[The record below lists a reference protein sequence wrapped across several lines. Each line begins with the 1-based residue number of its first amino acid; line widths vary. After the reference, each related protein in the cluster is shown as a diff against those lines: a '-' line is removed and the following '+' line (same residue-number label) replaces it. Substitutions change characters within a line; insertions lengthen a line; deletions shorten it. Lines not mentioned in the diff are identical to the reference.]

1 EAITVRAAILLNKF
15 NLKNYIFD
23 SICFDD
29 NLLSFSGKVTF
40 STVHVFYCSVDNN
53 QSKNGETRLY
63 SALVSNKPTGIT
75 ITLAGDRSFT
85 SEKFLSEYAH
95 AVPLS
100 SLQVNNGRRAKRSLV
115 PS

>member
-15 NLKNYIFD
+15 NLKNCIFD

-29 NLLSFSGKVTF
+29 NLLSFIGKVSF
-40 STVHVFYCSVDNN
+40 ITVHVFYCSFNNN
-53 QSKNGETRLY
+53 QCKNGETRFY

-75 ITLAGDRSFT
+75 ITLADDRSFT
-85 SEKFLSEYAH
+85 SEKFLSDYVQ

-100 SLQVNNGRRAKRSLV
+100 SLHVNNGRHA
-115 PS
+115 